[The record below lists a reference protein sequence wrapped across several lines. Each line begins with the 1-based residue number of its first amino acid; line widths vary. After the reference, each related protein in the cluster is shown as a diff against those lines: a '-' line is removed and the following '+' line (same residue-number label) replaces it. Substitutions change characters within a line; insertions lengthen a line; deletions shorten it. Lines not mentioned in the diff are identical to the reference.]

1 MTLISLKDVDFGY
14 GGPPLLRQV
23 CVGIEPGERV
33 GLLGRNGTGKSTL
46 LSLVLG
52 RLVPTA
58 GVIAKRSGLTIAELS
73 QRLPSD
79 VVGPARDIVA
89 LGLPGFGEKLASYH
103 RLTHDMPAHPT
114 ARQLEELDRLIHEI
128 EEAGGFARES
138 EIERV
143 LDLVRVEPEAEWSTL
158 SVGRRRRVLLARA
171 LVAAPDLLVLDE
183 PTTHLDVEAIE
194 ALEDVLLRVR
204 SGLLFVTHDRAFLRR
219 LATRV
224 WFLDRG
230 NVKSYGCGYDE
241 FVGRRDADLES
252 EVLAN
257 AEADRLLE
265 KEEAWAKQGVKAR
278 RTRAAA
284 RVRALEGLRDQRRQR
299 KSVLGSAK
307 IDVAHAER
315 SGDLVVEC
323 KDVAFRYGDAPPLFS
338 AFETL
343 IQRNDKIGVIGK
355 NGVGKTTLLRLLL
368 GELQPTSGRVR
379 HGVRLEVA
387 YFDQLHRELDET
399 KTVAQ
404 NVTPLEHVDIGG
416 RRRHIVGFLGDFL
429 FRPEQVRG
437 SVRDLSGGER
447 NRLLL
452 ARLFTRPSNVL
463 VLDEP
468 TNDLDA
474 ETVEVLEDLL
484 VEYPGTILLVSHD
497 REFLNRVVT
506 STLVLEGDGTIGEF
520 VGGYDDWLNQ
530 RKPLAATPAP
540 KSEPVPILAHPAART
555 ATDKG
560 RKRTF
565 AESKELAQL
574 PARIE
579 AWEAERET
587 VHAAMSEPG
596 YFTRDKGTI
605 ADDAARVAKLT
616 QQLDAAYARWQELE
630 ALPG

>member
-1 MTLISLKDVDFGY
+1 MTLISFKDVDFGY
-14 GGPPLLRQV
+14 GGPPLLSHV
-23 CVGIEPGERV
+23 SVGIEPGERV

-46 LSLVLG
+46 LGLVLG
-52 RLVPTA
+52 RLTPTA
-58 GVIAKRSGLTIAELS
+58 GVIARRSGLTIAELS
-73 QRLPSD
+73 QRLPHD
-79 VVGPARDIVA
+79 VEGPARDVVA
-89 LGLPGFGEKLASYH
+89 LGLPHGDELARYH
-103 RLTHDMPAHPT
+103 RLTHDLPAHPT
-114 ARQLEELDRLIHEI
+114 ARQLEEIDRLHHEI
-128 EEAGGFARES
+128 EEAGGFACES
-138 EIERV
+138 DIERV
-143 LDLVRVEPEAEWSTL
+143 LDLVRVEPDAEWATL

-183 PTTHLDVEAIE
+183 PTNHLDVEAIE

-224 WFLDRG
+224 WSLDRG
-230 NVKSYGCGYDE
+230 SVKSYECGYDA
-241 FVGRRDADLES
+241 FVGRREADLEA
-252 EVLAN
+252 EALAN
-257 AEADRLLE
+257 EHADRQLE

-284 RVRALEGLRDQRRQR
+284 RVRALEGLREQRRQR
-299 KSVLGSAK
+299 KAVLGSAK

-323 KDVAFRYGDAPPLFS
+323 KNVGFRYGDAPPLFS
-338 AFETL
+338 GFDTL

-368 GELQPTSGRVR
+368 GELQPTTGTVR

-416 RRRHIVGFLGDFL
+416 RKRHIVGFLGDFL

-484 VEYPGTILLVSHD
+484 IDYPGTILLVSHD

-506 STLVLEGDGTIGEF
+506 STLVMEGDGTIGEF

-530 RKPLAATPAP
+530 RKAPPVASPSRAEPAP
-540 KSEPVPILAHPAART
+540 PRPAERVVLQKA
-555 ATDKG
+555 

-565 AESKELAQL
+565 AESKELSQL
-574 PARIE
+574 PARLE
-579 AWEAERET
+579 QWESEREAI
-587 VHAAMSEPG
+587 HAEMAKPG
-596 YFTRDKGTI
+596 YFSRDKAAI
-605 ADDAARVAKLT
+605 AADAARVAELT
-616 QQLDAAYARWQELE
+616 LQIETGYARWQELE

>member
-1 MTLISLKDVDFGY
+1 MTLIALKDVEFGY

-23 CVGIEPGERV
+23 SVGIEPGERV
-33 GLLGRNGTGKSTL
+33 GLLGRNGAGKSTL

-52 RLVPTA
+52 RLAPTS
-58 GVIAKRSGLTIAELS
+58 GILAKRQGLTIAELS
-73 QRLPSD
+73 QRLPTD
-79 VVGPARDIVA
+79 VVGPARDVVA
-89 LGLPGFGEKLASYH
+89 LGLPAFGEKLARYH
-103 RLTHDMPAHPT
+103 QLTHALPAEPT
-114 ARQLEELDRLIHEI
+114 ARQLEEIDRLHHEI

-143 LDLVRVEPEAEWSTL
+143 LDLVRVEPDAEWSTL

-183 PTTHLDVEAIE
+183 PTNHLDVEAIE
-194 ALEDVLLRVR
+194 ALEDVLLRVK
-204 SGLLFVTHDRAFLRR
+204 SSLLFVTHDRAFLRR

-230 NVKSYGCGYDE
+230 DVKSYACGYDA
-241 FVGRRDADLES
+241 FVTRRDADLEA
-252 EVLAN
+252 EALN
-257 AEADRLLE
+257 DAEADRLLE

-284 RVRALEGLRDQRRQR
+284 RVRALEGLREQRRQR
-299 KSVLGSAK
+299 RSIQGSAK

-323 KDVAFRYGDAPPLFS
+323 KDVGFRFGDAPPLFS
-338 AFETL
+338 GFDAL

-368 GELQPTSGRVR
+368 GELQPTTGTVR

-484 VEYPGTILLVSHD
+484 IDYPGTILLVSHD

-506 STLVLEGDGTIGEF
+506 STLVLEGDGTIGDF
-520 VGGYDDWLNQ
+520 VGGYDDWLVQ
-530 RKPLAATPAP
+530 RKAPPIPQASRPDPAP
-540 KSEPVPILAHPAART
+540 PRASERAPTQKP
-555 ATDKG
+555 
-560 RKRTF
+560 RKRSF

-579 AWEAERET
+579 GWEAEREAI
-587 VHAAMSEPG
+587 HAEMAKPG
-596 YFTRDKGTI
+596 YFARDKNEIAANGTRLAELGQRI
-605 ADDAARVAKLT
+605 
-616 QQLDAAYARWQELE
+616 DAAYARWQELE

>member
-1 MTLISLKDVDFGY
+1 MTLISFKDVDFGY

-23 CVGIEPGERV
+23 SVGIEPGERV

-46 LSLVLG
+46 LGLVLG
-52 RLVPTA
+52 RHTPTA

-73 QRLPSD
+73 QRLPGD
-79 VVGPARDIVA
+79 VVGPARDVVA
-89 LGLPGFGEKLASYH
+89 LGLPGFGEKLARYH

-114 ARQLEELDRLIHEI
+114 ARQLEELDRLHHEI

-183 PTTHLDVEAIE
+183 PTNHLDVEAIE

-230 NVKSYGCGYDE
+230 NVKSYACGYDE
-241 FVGRRDADLES
+241 FVTRRDADLES
-252 EVLAN
+252 EALAN

-323 KDVAFRYGDAPPLFS
+323 KDVEFRYGDAPPLFS
-338 AFETL
+338 GFETL

-506 STLVLEGDGTIGEF
+506 STLVLEGDGRIGEF

-530 RKPLAATPAP
+530 RKPPASAPAGKAEPTPAQP
-540 KSEPVPILAHPAART
+540 TPRAA
-555 ATDKG
+555 AEKA

-587 VHAAMSEPG
+587 VHAEMSKPG
-596 YFTRDKGTI
+596 YFTRDKATI
-605 ADDAARVAKLT
+605 AADAARVAKLT